1 MHEVDPQS
9 DPRLTQALRHL
20 AASSRQGAPPE
31 IGAGLLSEFRRRHIR
46 RTRIRRTGVVALAV
60 CIGLGALRMSLRN
73 ESQTHSKTGKPQ
85 EAATGTPEKEV
96 PTAPGPSTQ
105 GRLAQAARRS
115 PVKPQLAPATTNA
128 ASRAFLALPGY
139 DPAVPLDELQV
150 VRVKLPASALWKI
163 GAPVGADAGEQ
174 PMTADFMVSQDG
186 TAYAVRLVQ

>member
-1 MHEVDPQS
+1 MHEVDSQS

-60 CIGLGALRMSLRN
+60 CIGLGALRMSSRN
-73 ESQTHSKTGKPQ
+73 ESQTHSETGKPQ

-96 PTAPGPSTQ
+96 PTALSPSTQ
-105 GRLAQAARRS
+105 AGLKQAARRS
-115 PVKPQLAPATTNA
+115 PVKPAPATTNA

-174 PMTADFMVSQDG
+174 AMTADFMVSQDG